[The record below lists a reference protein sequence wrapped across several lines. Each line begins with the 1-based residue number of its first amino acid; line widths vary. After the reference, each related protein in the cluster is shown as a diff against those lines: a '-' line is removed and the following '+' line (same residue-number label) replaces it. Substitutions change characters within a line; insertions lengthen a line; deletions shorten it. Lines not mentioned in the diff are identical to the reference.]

1 MSELHTPSPAPHAV
15 PDERAHCAWCA
26 ALGALNAYGGFSGFS
41 ARALRGAEDAA
52 GTAPRNPARRR
63 GATALLGAGAALALP
78 AWARE
83 GVDVGKKSWAVGLV
97 PAEEIEAAAAQQYAQ
112 MLAQAR
118 QKNAL
123 AAADHP
129 QSRRL
134 RVIADRIVPF
144 ATEWNPRS
152 KNWRWE
158 VNLLGSNQINAFC
171 MPGGKIAFYSGI
183 LQQLQLDDDE
193 VATIMGHEV
202 AHALREHA
210 RERIGKSSATSL
222 GLKLGAQLLGL
233 GAVGDAAANLGTQLL
248 TMKFGREDETE
259 ADLIGMELAAR
270 SGYDPA
276 AGISLWQKMGQA
288 SKGAPPQFLST
299 HPSHGTRIEDIR
311 RSLPQVEGLYARAPR
326 PPQRFQPMAATAAKP
341 ERPARDSAR

>member
-1 MSELHTPSPAPHAV
+1 MSDLAPTPSSPSPLR
-15 PDERAHCAWCA
+15 ERAHCGWCA
-26 ALGALNAYGGFSGFS
+26 ALGALNAFGGGHAGFS
-41 ARALRGAEDAA
+41 ARALRAAEAA
-52 GTAPRNPARRR
+52 PPSPRNPARRR
-63 GATALLGAGAALALP
+63 HAAALAAAGGALALP

-83 GVDVGKKSWAVGLV
+83 GVDVGQKSWAVGLV
-97 PAEEIEAAAAQQYAQ
+97 PAEEVETAAAQQYAQ

-123 AAADHP
+123 AGPEHP
-129 QSRRL
+129 QARRL
-134 RVIADRIVPF
+134 RAIAQRIVPF

-158 VNLLGSNQINAFC
+158 VNLLGSTQINAFC

-210 RERIGKSSATSL
+210 RERMGKSSATSL

-311 RSLPQVEGLYARAPR
+311 RSLPQVQGLYARAPR
-326 PPQRFQPMAATAAKP
+326 PPERYAPMAPSAARP
-341 ERPARDSAR
+341 ASPARDSAR